1 MSSPT
6 GLGGGC
12 RGDPHSTRRRP
23 PERNFQSTRLPP
35 IWATS
40 SSPWSGTGRQ
50 QVGSHPGTQPTPG
63 SLSHSKLKL
72 GPRMASPAGPQPT
85 KRPTV
90 PSGPSTATTPVS
102 ATGAGS
108 FFCAQ
113 PSSLCRC
120 RRPAPS
126 STTKRPP
133 TGPAAT
139 SRRRSGS
146 SPCVKRATRS
156 SALFSCVGM
165 GTSAGKGWDKGY
177 QGGVGAGNPLGKG

>member
-12 RGDPHSTRRRP
+12 SGGDPWSTRRRP
-23 PERNFQSTRLPP
+23 PKRNFQSTRLPP

-40 SSPWSGTGRQ
+40 SSPRSGTGRQ
-50 QVGSHPGTQPTPG
+50 QVGSHPGAQPTPG
-63 SLSHSKLKL
+63 WLSHSKLKL

-90 PSGPSTATTPVS
+90 PSGPSTATSPVS
-102 ATGAGS
+102 ATGSGS
-108 FFCAQ
+108 FSCAQ

-120 RRPAPS
+120 RTPAPS

-133 TGPAAT
+133 TGSCATERSPAAT

-156 SALFSCVGM
+156 SALFSSTVGP
-165 GTSAGKGWDKGY
+165 GT
-177 QGGVGAGNPLGKG
+177 QQLLGPSGSSGCC

>member
-12 RGDPHSTRRRP
+12 RGDPRSTRRRP

-50 QVGSHPGTQPTPG
+50 QVGSHPSAKPTPG

-90 PSGPSTATTPVS
+90 PSGPSTATSPVS

-108 FFCAQ
+108 FSCAQ

-120 RRPAPS
+120 RRPAQS
-126 STTKRPP
+126 STTKRLP
-133 TGPAAT
+133 TGSCATERSPAAT

-156 SALFSCVGM
+156 SLASTGARGPGLPPLA
-165 GTSAGKGWDKGY
+165 AGKQRKE
-177 QGGVGAGNPLGKG
+177 L